1 MKKPSIGVWV
11 ATMILTGCFGFACAW
26 VIQDGQAQNNMSVLA
41 QAQTEIES
49 KFIGEYDETEVQ
61 DAAISAMVEALGDRW
76 SYYLPAED
84 YQSYEDSVNN
94 AFVGIGVTVQWDT
107 EQNGLTVQEVYEDSP
122 ASEVGIV
129 AGDCIVG
136 ANGTSFEGL
145 TASEAKAQVS
155 GEEGTQVELTVQ
167 DEEGSTRTV
176 QVTRREVKIN
186 PVSYQMLDD
195 NVGYIKI
202 DNFDAG
208 ASEQSIAAVEALIE
222 EGAQSL
228 VFDVRNNPG
237 GLLTEL
243 LKLLD
248 YILPEGPTFI
258 TEDYTGQEIVYE
270 SEASCVQM
278 PMTVLVN
285 EESYSAAEFF
295 AAALQEADW
304 GDVVGMQ
311 TCGKGYSQI
320 PIRLQ
325 DGSALVLSTAKY
337 YTAGRVSL
345 IDKGVTPDV
354 TVDLS
359 DEEKTALLRGE
370 LEPGQDPQLQAAIE
384 QVQELIS

>member
-1 MKKPSIGVWV
+1 
-11 ATMILTGCFGFACAW
+11 
-26 VIQDGQAQNNMSVLA
+26 MSVLA

-49 KFIGEYDETEVQ
+49 KFIVEYDETEVQ

-167 DEEGSTRTV
+167 DEEGGTRTV

-304 GDVVGMQ
+304 GDVVGTQ